1 MALDFLLACA
11 FTQGVP
17 PFQAIA
23 WILRHKMLP
32 PSWIHIWTFH
42 TGWSLHPESSPGS
55 SYMLV
60 LVSWR
65 FFLPFLFYLES
76 ICSSFRHQTEPM
88 IKRNYLWTPRL
99 YQRWRLEGITHSDF
113 CVDGDA
119 SNTLLLGK
127 VTILCLRPLLL
138 GNSSTTLTA
147 KQLRRL
153 CSHSE
158 HLAKFNLC
166 SMINSFRFCIN
177 LKANWTVKLNE
188 HWHSSSIS
196 VAVFC

>member
-119 SNTLLLGK
+119 SNTLLLGRVSSCRCGTFFFCK
-127 VTILCLRPLLL
+127 TCVCVCVQSVRKLRSPLNECIKQNYSTWGTVLL
-138 GNSSTTLTA
+138 GYYSQHI
-147 KQLRRL
+147 KRDR
-153 CSHSE
+153 
-158 HLAKFNLC
+158 
-166 SMINSFRFCIN
+166 
-177 LKANWTVKLNE
+177 
-188 HWHSSSIS
+188 
-196 VAVFC
+196 